1 MTAERRINSVTSG
14 DDDDNNNNNTAIKE
28 EEEDHDHGHCGDDLP
43 ERRSL

>member
-14 DDDDNNNNNTAIKE
+14 DDDDNNNNTAIKE
-28 EEEDHDHGHCGDDLP
+28 EEDHGHGHCGGDLP